1 MMNTFLH
8 IIFPPLSL
16 FFFSSQNIIIHTD
29 ALMRYCDLTST
40 VRKTVLPK
48 LALYATSKDQQT
60 KLMWLSSTEGREEY
74 QNNIAIP
81 GRTIIELMEKF
92 SSLKIPFC
100 DFLELVPR
108 LMSRG
113 RFLID
118 CVSLYFSLSTITYIY
133 IFHVNLTY
141 IYLFMNSFFL

>member
-1 MMNTFLH
+1 MKDLLKLT
-8 IIFPPLSL
+8 
-16 FFFSSQNIIIHTD
+16 FFFIFLFLYNLSPHTD
-29 ALMRYCDLTST
+29 ALTRYCDLTST

-60 KLMWLSSTEGREEY
+60 KLMFLASTEGREEY
-74 QNNIAIP
+74 QNNIALP

-92 SSLKIPFC
+92 SSLKIPLC

-113 RFLID
+113 MFLF
-118 CVSLYFSLSTITYIY
+118 V
-133 IFHVNLTY
+133 
-141 IYLFMNSFFL
+141 LFCLFFFLRCFACLLVWSLDHHIV

>member
-1 MMNTFLH
+1 
-8 IIFPPLSL
+8 
-16 FFFSSQNIIIHTD
+16 
-29 ALMRYCDLTST
+29 
-40 VRKTVLPK
+40 
-48 LALYATSKDQQT
+48 
-60 KLMWLSSTEGREEY
+60 MWLSSTEGREEY

-118 CVSLYFSLSTITYIY
+118 CFSLYFSLSTITYIY
-133 IFHVNLTY
+133 IYFMSILHIFTY
-141 IYLFMNSFFL
+141 S